1 MLPEPPLSQYGFCVA
16 HILVFGWGL
25 VTHSLVAPEA
35 LCQAQGP
42 PSPSDPKP
50 FLHPSSIAG
59 LRHHLPQLPA
69 SRLCPGGHCSL
80 LIPSPCTWTPLNLSH
95 PFLHL
100 SLHGPG
106 PWPPRLGHSDAG
118 CRTQGQTSDICYNVP
133 AAPWAPGQKPTR
145 TPHSNLSQEYMSP
158 PRCCLAQGQVRGQ
171 SREGQ
176 TKPGKEPVLG

>member
-1 MLPEPPLSQYGFCVA
+1 MGSCHPQPGSSRGSVSGP
-16 HILVFGWGL
+16 
-25 VTHSLVAPEA
+25 
-35 LCQAQGP
+35 GP
-42 PSPSDPKP
+42 PKSLRPK
-50 FLHPSSIAG
+50 A
-59 LRHHLPQLPA
+59 LPA
-69 SRLCPGGHCSL
+69 SQQHSL
-80 LIPSPCTWTPLNLSH
+80 WHHPSPATCLQTVSWRVLLSPHPQPCTWTPLSLSH

-100 SLHGPG
+100 SLHSPG